1 MGPTYQ
7 NIKDSTEVIL
17 LEYDPNVVELKE
29 ILLEWSRQHSPF
41 QLAYSNQYRS
51 AIFFSDEEERRIAE
65 DFCEELSAM
74 YNGIKVYA
82 RVEPINSFYQAEEY
96 HQHYLAKAMGRFAI

>member
-1 MGPTYQ
+1 MGPTYR

-17 LEYDPNVVELKE
+17 LEYDPNVLSFEEL
-29 ILLEWSRQHSPF
+29 LTEWSRQHSPF

-51 AIFFSDEEERRIAE
+51 AIFFSNQEEQKIAE
-65 DFCEELSAM
+65 EFCEELSAM
-74 YNGIKVYA
+74 YNGIKVYS
-82 RVEPINSFYQAEEY
+82 RVEPMTSFYQAEEY